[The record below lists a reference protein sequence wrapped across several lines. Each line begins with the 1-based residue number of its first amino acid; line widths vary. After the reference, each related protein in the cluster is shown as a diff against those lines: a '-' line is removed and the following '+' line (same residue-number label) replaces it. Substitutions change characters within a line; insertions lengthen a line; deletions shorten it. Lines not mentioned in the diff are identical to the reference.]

1 MAGLNPLV
9 FLDVAVGRRAVGR
22 LKFELFHD
30 QLPFTSEN
38 FRCLC
43 TGETGLGYWLRPR
56 WYKDT
61 NFLRVVPGF
70 MCQGGD
76 FNFGS
81 MLMGESI
88 YGQRFRDERFCYKH
102 SKRGVL
108 HIHCFATGV
117 GAMDAAGFFEGT
129 EKRIEI
135 DFRGEGDL
143 RHAPRSSWETVVTQ
157 SATQTPGTRRWNPVE
172 RILNCKETAEFTS
185 FLLSESSLLVYP
197 RKTIIK
203 TCGSTVPLSA
213 VPTLLKIGESQ
224 GLELEWMCYSRK
236 NFLAPEADPHEH
248 QSMEGEVEACKKV
261 FGPVGDAYVLGPL
274 TGEHWLFYD
283 ALYLKADYLERGDF
297 TIDVMMYDLPKDVQE
312 VFHTSEP
319 EGSRVGAEKMT
330 KESGLAQIAEF
341 MNAEVDDYCFE
352 SCHGAC
358 DASGLVLLCLLRD
371 ELRLGAARGART
383 DVGGDAE
390 PAHGPGDCGLSTW
403 PPHGD
408 SSTRSR
414 CRAFFGL
421 CPLCRCREPLSST
434 QHHISLAGQGRPF
447 FPHFFRRSPGV
458 LHEIGLHMWA
468 PCPWLD
474 GKHVVFGHV
483 VDGMDV
489 LDSIEAAGT
498 EGGKTKARVWIH
510 NSGEETQKFLRKEA
524 LQSDLF
530 EDPAEQAQAALAAQ
544 AASMRQVERPEPLD
558 HINEVSP
565 VPDEDRT
572 PIDHRGARRRS
583 ARFGRRPRPS
593 VTTCFSARFDQSE
606 SETKSGRAASEV
618 GGSAADPLF
627 RLQPEK
633 GGLGF

>member
-88 YGQRFRDERFCYKH
+88 YGQRFRDERFCYK
-102 SKRGVL
+102 
-108 HIHCFATGV
+108 
-117 GAMDAAGFFEGT
+117 
-129 EKRIEI
+129 RIEI

-185 FLLSESSLLVYP
+185 FLLSESLSQEGLLADVYDRDVALCERNQWP
-197 RKTIIK
+197 ISATSIILADPAKTIIK

-213 VPTLLKIGESQ
+213 VPTLLKIG
-224 GLELEWMCYSRK
+224 LELEWMCYSRK
-236 NFLAPEADPHEH
+236 NFLAPEEQPHEH

-352 SCHGAC
+352 SCGYSCNMH
-358 DASGLVLLCLLRD
+358 SGLSYAMVHVTPQDLCSYASFETNFGSALRGVP
-371 ELRLGAARGART
+371 ERT
-383 DVGGDAE
+383 
-390 PAHGPGDCGLSTW
+390 L
-403 PPHGD
+403 
-408 SSTRSR
+408 
-414 CRAFFGL
+414 
-421 CPLCRCREPLSST
+421 
-434 QHHISLAGQGRPF
+434 
-447 FPHFFRRSPGV
+447 
-458 LHEIGLHMWA
+458 
-468 PCPWLD
+468 
-474 GKHVVFGHV
+474 
-483 VDGMDV
+483 
-489 LDSIEAAGT
+489 
-498 EGGKTKARVWIH
+498 
-510 NSGEETQKFLRKEA
+510 EETLNQLMGQVIAAFRPGRLTVTLLQDQGAVPFL
-524 LQSDLF
+524 
-530 EDPAEQAQAALAAQ
+530 
-544 AASMRQVERPEPLD
+544 
-558 HINEVSP
+558 
-565 VPDEDRT
+565 
-572 PIDHRGARRRS
+572 
-583 ARFGRRPRPS
+583 
-593 VTTCFSARFDQSE
+593 
-606 SETKSGRAASEV
+606 
-618 GGSAADPLF
+618 GSAPFAAAENHYH
-627 RLQPEK
+627 RRNITSAW
-633 GGLGF
+633 LGKDIQDYQATIANFDRD